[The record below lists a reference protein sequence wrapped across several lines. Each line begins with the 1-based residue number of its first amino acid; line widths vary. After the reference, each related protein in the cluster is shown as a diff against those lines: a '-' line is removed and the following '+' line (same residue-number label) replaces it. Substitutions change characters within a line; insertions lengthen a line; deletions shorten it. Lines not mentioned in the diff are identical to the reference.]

1 MTRRQKDP
9 LRPLSAEERA
19 LLNTL
24 SRSLSQ
30 PAAHVERAK
39 ALLAVAEGQSYT
51 AAARTAGR
59 RSGDGVAQLVSRF
72 NQQGLAALDTQHGG
86 GPAPIYTASIRERI
100 MREAQRVPDLDRDGT
115 GTWSLKTLQRA
126 LRRAPEGLPTVSTY
140 TIWWVLRDAGWRWQ
154 QSRSWCH
161 TGTVRRRRQG
171 HLVEVQ
177 DPDTT
182 AKKT

>member
-9 LRPLSAEERA
+9 LRRLTAEERA
-19 LLNTL
+19 LLETL

-39 ALLAVAEGQSYT
+39 ALLAVADGQSYT
-51 AAARTAGR
+51 AAAHAAGR
-59 RSGDGVAQLVSRF
+59 RSGDGVAHLVRRF
-72 NQQGLAALDTQHGG
+72 NQRGLAALETQHGG
-86 GPAPIYTASIRERI
+86 GPPPVYTAPVRERI
-100 MREAQRVPDLDRDGT
+100 VREAQRVPDLDRDGT

-126 LRRAPEGLPTVSTY
+126 LRRAPDGLPTVSTY

-161 TGTVRRRRQG
+161 TGTVWRQRHG
-171 HLVEVQ
+171 QLVEVQ